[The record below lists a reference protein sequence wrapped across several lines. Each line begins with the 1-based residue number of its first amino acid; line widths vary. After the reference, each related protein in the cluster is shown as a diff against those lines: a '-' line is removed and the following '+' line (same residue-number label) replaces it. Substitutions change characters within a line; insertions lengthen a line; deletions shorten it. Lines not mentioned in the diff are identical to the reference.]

1 MTTLFIFLFV
11 ASLVLQGM
19 MVKSIMN
26 RLDRLEKI
34 SQDHLKASLAL
45 PDSLTAI
52 LDPRLQKIIEESK
65 VQEDTRWSN
74 MRSAFSGPGVKK
86 PNERS
91 RAS

>member
-1 MTTLFIFLFV
+1 
-11 ASLVLQGM
+11 M

-26 RLDRLEKI
+26 RLDRLETI
-34 SQDHLKASLAL
+34 ARDHLRASLTL

-52 LDPRLQKIIEESK
+52 LDPRIENLVKEHDVK
-65 VQEDTRWSN
+65 EDRRWSN
-74 MRSAFSGPGVKK
+74 MRNAFSGPGVNK